1 MSTEAYTIKTELDLL
16 TNKQAELEKAHR
28 EIREFILS
36 DKFVV
41 EKNRFESLLS
51 QFEEKAI
58 SVIEMV
64 EMAPPVV
71 VDAEETAQ
79 PPQQATPEM
88 QERSIGILVRALLV
102 AVAIIA
108 AGILEMRDQVMT
120 VPVPQV
126 VNGTVTAVPTPI
138 QTGYLPPGTLQ
149 WVAVGTILIVSM
161 PWILDAARRL
171 MVETRRREEMKPITV
186 KWIHRNIEYI
196 RNKYLGSWL
205 LTKIQDQTKEDMP
218 NYEMMGID
226 EVLYSRIKYL
236 QATLSTEFIS
246 ILGKIVVACDRS
258 IWIRK
263 GVLISAI
270 VQSRMAAGRMR

>member
-16 TNKQAELEKAHR
+16 TDKQADLEKAHR

-36 DKFVV
+36 DEFVV

-71 VDAEETAQ
+71 VEQ
-79 PPQQATPEM
+79 PPQQPPQQAATPEM
-88 QERSIGILVRALLV
+88 QERSTGILIRALLV

-108 AGILEMRDQVMT
+108 AGILEMRGQVMT
-120 VPVPQV
+120 IPVPQV
-126 VNGTVTAVPTPI
+126 VNGTVTTVPMPI

-161 PWILDAARRL
+161 PWIIDTARRL
-171 MVETRRREEMKPITV
+171 IEETRRREEMKPITV
-186 KWIHRNIEYI
+186 EWIHRNIEYI

-205 LTKIQDQTKEDMP
+205 LTKIQNQTKSDMP
-218 NYEMMGID
+218 NYEMVGIH

-270 VQSRMAAGRMR
+270 VQSRMTAGRIR

>member
-16 TNKQAELEKAHR
+16 TNKQADLEEAHR

-36 DKFVV
+36 DKFII
-41 EKNRFESLLS
+41 EKSRFESLLS

-64 EMAPPVV
+64 EMASSPIVV
-71 VDAEETAQ
+71 EQPLQ
-79 PPQQATPEM
+79 PPQQAATPEM
-88 QERSIGILVRALLV
+88 QERSTGILVRALLV

-108 AGILEMRDQVMT
+108 AGILEMRGRVMT
-120 VPVPQV
+120 VPIPQV
-126 VNGTVTAVPTPI
+126 VNGTVTTVPTPI

-149 WVAVGTILIVSM
+149 WVAIGTILIVSM
-161 PWILDAARRL
+161 PWIIDAARRL
-171 MVETRRREEMKPITV
+171 MVETHRREEMKPITV
-186 KWIHRNIEYI
+186 EWIHRNIEYI

-205 LTKIQDQTKEDMP
+205 LTKIQNQTKEDMP
-218 NYEMMGID
+218 NYEMMGIH